1 MIIHLIEMKKINKL
15 RICNAFLAV
24 MAALMLLSGL
34 QLEACGGRDLMGIG
48 FNAMVWAH
56 SIAGAAMMA
65 AVAWHLYLHF
75 GRGGW
80 LKKMRR
86 LKNRPTRAMCVL
98 WGVMAV
104 LSIAA
109 LAHFVLQPQ
118 HSPLGAV
125 HGKAGF
131 LFLLFCIGHT
141 AKRWRWLKTHVLR
154 GL

>member
-1 MIIHLIEMKKINKL
+1 MS
-15 RICNAFLAV
+15 ICNACLAV
-24 MAALMLLSGL
+24 MAAVMLLSGL
-34 QLEACGGRDLMGIG
+34 QLEVCGGRGLMELG

-65 AVAWHLYLHF
+65 AVAWHLHLHF

-80 LKKMRR
+80 LKKMRK
-86 LKNRPTRAMCVL
+86 LKNRPTRVLCVL
-98 WGVMAV
+98 WTLMAV

-109 LAHFVLQPQ
+109 LVHFVLQPQ

-125 HGKAGF
+125 HGKVGF

-141 AKRWRWLKTHVLR
+141 VKRWRWFKAHVLR